1 MKIKATAM
9 TQEMTRVTPR
19 GATRAIRVS
28 SRFFVAALATL
39 AVVVTSIV
47 AVPPAADAVNRDGVA
62 RHHSGPAASGQPNA
76 VSRFT
81 PGFIIADQN
90 FFSHDAMTE
99 AQIQAFLDARVG
111 SCLSTDCLNVL
122 RVNMPSYPSFTSQTT
137 GNLVCSAVTGGTL
150 LRAST
155 IIYRVQQACGI
166 SARVI
171 LVTLQKEQGL
181 ITSRDPSNYAL
192 SYAMGWACPDSTG
205 CVDPNSQFGFQVYR
219 GGRQLVTYKLANF
232 ARQPGVQAIAFS
244 PSPGCGSTSV
254 NVVNYATAALYN
266 YTPYQPTAASLA
278 AWPSAV
284 SPYNPCN
291 SYGNRNFW
299 FYYNQ
304 WFGNPTAVVPG
315 AAAAPTVSVN
325 DGANLTIDWVAPTE
339 SGTSAITG
347 YYVEYKRST
356 SASWI
361 RVAGSPVTTPTFT
374 FVKPSLGVSF
384 DFRVRAVN
392 RFGVGGASASVTET
406 TPFPPAVPESL
417 ASTVNDG
424 AELTLEWLLPAD
436 EGTGPVTDY
445 TVQYKRS
452 TSPTWVTVADGVS
465 VTPSFTFVRPSA
477 GVTFDFRVAAHNQ
490 YGMGPF
496 TPAVRL
502 TVPPAVPSAPQ
513 SVSAPVNDGS
523 ALQLTWDLPVR
534 AGLTPISDYVIQ
546 YKRSTSSTWVTVAD
560 GVSTATTF
568 TFVRPT
574 AGVTFDFRV
583 AARNANG
590 TGAFSTA
597 LRQTIPLVR

>member
-1 MKIKATAM
+1 
-9 TQEMTRVTPR
+9 MTRDRKKPIGEAR
-19 GATRAIRVS
+19 GVLAIRRLVVTA
-28 SRFFVAALATL
+28 VAIA
-39 AVVVTSIV
+39 AVVVSSV
-47 AVPPAADAVNRDGVA
+47 GVMPLSADAVAPDRVA
-62 RHHSGPAASGQPNA
+62 RHHSGAPAPGQPNA
-76 VSRFT
+76 VSTFS

-90 FFSHDAMTE
+90 FYAHDAMTE
-99 AQIQAFLDARVG
+99 AQIQAFLDAQVG
-111 SCLSTDCLNVL
+111 TCLSTDCLNVL

-137 GNLVCSAVTGGTL
+137 GNLVCSAVTGGNL

-181 ITSRDPSNYAL
+181 ITSRNPSNYAL

-284 SPYNPCN
+284 SPYNACN

-299 FYYNQ
+299 FFYNQ
-304 WFGNPTAVVPG
+304 WFGNPTAVIPG
-315 AAAAPTVSVN
+315 APAAPTVTVN
-325 DGANLTIDWVAPTE
+325 DGTNLTLGWLAPTE
-339 SGTSAITG
+339 SGTSAVTG
-347 YYVEYKRST
+347 YYVEYKRTT

-361 RVAGSPVTTPTFT
+361 RVSGSPLTATTFT
-374 FVKPSLGVSF
+374 FVRPSLGVSF
-384 DFRVRAVN
+384 DFRVRAIN
-392 RFGVGGASASVTET
+392 RFGVGSASASVTET
-406 TPFPPAVPESL
+406 TPFPPGVPGPL
-417 ASTVNDG
+417 VNTVNDG
-424 AELTLEWLLPAD
+424 AALTIGWQLPAD
-436 EGTGPVTDY
+436 EGSAPVSDY
-445 TVQYKRS
+445 VVQYKRATSS
-452 TSPTWVTVADGVS
+452 TWLTVTDGVS
-465 VTPSFTFVRPSA
+465 TDTTFTFVRPSP
-477 GVTFDFRVAAHNQ
+477 GVTFDFRVAAQNQ
-490 YGMGPF
+490 YGLGVF
-496 TPAVRL
+496 TPALRL

-513 SVSAPVNDGS
+513 SLSAPVNDAT
-523 ALQLTWDLPVR
+523 ALQLAWAVPVR
-534 AGLTPISDYVIQ
+534 SGLSDVTDYVIQ
-546 YKRSTSSTWVTVAD
+546 YKRSTSSRWLTVAD
-560 GVSTATTF
+560 GISTATTF

-583 AARNANG
+583 AARNSF
-590 TGAFSTA
+590 GAGPYSTV
-597 LRQTIPLVR
+597 LRQTVPAAQ